1 MKKFCFIV
9 IIFVKRKSMESAK
22 KTIVES
28 KLFKKGDTVA
38 VATSGGIDSICLLHY
53 LFTNKKEYDI
63 NVVAINVDH
72 SIRENSSD
80 DSDFVANFCKNF
92 GITCYKFKVDAL
104 ALAKEK
110 KLGIEEAARIARYK
124 VFDGLLKKGLANKIA
139 IAHHQS
145 DQAETILLNIFRG
158 TGLKGASGMEEKQE
172 NYVRP
177 FLNTSKIEIE
187 NYAKENGLEHVEDQ
201 TNKDDTYSRNFIRNQ
216 VLPLIKTKWKNIEK
230 NLINFANV
238 CRQDD
243 EYILSTIS
251 FDDVL
256 IEKNCARIP
265 LYKFV
270 SNTSVQNR
278 LIRYALSKLG
288 LSKDIEKRHLKIIR
302 DLVASGENGSKL
314 SLPNNIKVSLDY
326 DELMIYVPKPKTEFV
341 PKDFKMGK
349 TIFENYVVNIKKTNK
364 FDLQAE
370 NTHIIDANKLPP
382 DVKWRVR
389 QNGDVFTKFGS
400 GEKKL
405 KDYFIDKKIPNL
417 QRDQIPVLA
426 SENEVYCVLGY
437 EISDKVKVTENTKK
451 VYIIKY
457 QKNK

>member
-1 MKKFCFIV
+1 
-9 IIFVKRKSMESAK
+9 MERAK
-22 KTIVES
+22 KTIVEN
-28 KLFKKGDTVA
+28 KMFKKGDTVA
-38 VATSGGIDSICLLHY
+38 VACSGGIDSMCLLHF
-53 LFTNKKEYDI
+53 LHANKKELGI
-63 NVVAINVDH
+63 NVVAVNIDH
-72 SIRENSSD
+72 QIRENSSN
-80 DSDFVANFCKNF
+80 DSDFVANFCKEN

-110 KLGIEEAARIARYK
+110 KLGTEEAARIARYK
-124 VFDGLLKKGLANKIA
+124 IFDSLIKKNLADKIA

-158 TGLKGASGMEEKQE
+158 TGLKGASGMETMQG

-177 FLNTSKIEIE
+177 LLNTSKVEIE
-187 NYAKENGLEHVEDQ
+187 NYAKDNNLEHVEDQ

-238 CRQDD
+238 CKQDD

-251 FDDVL
+251 FDDIL
-256 IEKNCARIP
+256 IEKNSVRIP

-270 SNTSVQNR
+270 ANDAVQNR
-278 LIRYALSKLG
+278 LLRYAFAKLG

-302 DLVASGENGSKL
+302 DLVATGENGSKIN
-314 SLPNNIKVSLDY
+314 LPNNLKASLDY
-326 DELMIYVPKPKTEFV
+326 DELMLYVPKQKKEFV
-341 PKDFKMGK
+341 PKDFKTGK
-349 TIFENYVVNIKKTNK
+349 TVFENFVVNIKKTNK

-370 NTHIIDANKLPP
+370 NTHIIDANKLPS

-389 QNGDVFTKFGS
+389 QTGDVFAKFGS

-417 QRDQIPVLA
+417 QRDQIPLLA
-426 SENEVYCVLGY
+426 SGNEIYCVLCY
-437 EISDKVKVTENTKK
+437 EISDKVKTTKDTKK
-451 VYIIKY
+451 VYVIDYK
-457 QKNK
+457 KTNKF

>member
-1 MKKFCFIV
+1 
-9 IIFVKRKSMESAK
+9 MESAK
-22 KTIVES
+22 KTIIEN

-38 VATSGGIDSICLLHY
+38 VACSGGIDSICLLHF
-53 LFTNKKEYDI
+53 LHANKKEFGV
-63 NVVAINVDH
+63 NVVAVNVDH
-72 SIRENSSD
+72 SIRENSASD
-80 DSDFVANFCKNF
+80 SNFVADFCKDL
-92 GITCYKFKVDAL
+92 GITCYRFKVDVL
-104 ALAKEK
+104 TLAKEK
-110 KLGIEEAARIARYK
+110 KLGIEEAARVARYK
-124 VFDGLLKKGLANKIA
+124 VFDSLIKKNLANKIA

-158 TGLKGASGMEEKQE
+158 TGLKGASGMEPMQG

-177 FLNTSKIEIE
+177 FLNTSRVEIE
-187 NYAKENGLEHVEDQ
+187 NYAKENNLKHVEDQ
-201 TNKDDTYSRNFIRNQ
+201 TNKDDTYSRNFVRNQ

-238 CRQDD
+238 CKQDD

-251 FDDVL
+251 FDDIL
-256 IEKNCARIP
+256 IEHNSARIP

-270 SNTSVQNR
+270 SNASVQNR
-278 LIRYALSKLG
+278 LLRYAFSKLG

-314 SLPNNIKVSLDY
+314 NLPNNIKVSLDY
-326 DELMIYVPKPKTEFV
+326 DELMLYVPKPKKEFV
-341 PKDFKMGK
+341 PKDFKTGK
-349 TIFENYVVNIKKTNK
+349 TVFENYIVNIKKTNK
-364 FDLQAE
+364 FDLQAK
-370 NTHIIDANKLPP
+370 NTHIIDVSKLPTN
-382 DVKWRVR
+382 VKWRIR
-389 QNGDVFTKFGS
+389 QNGDVFAKFGS

-426 SENEVYCVLGY
+426 CDNEIYCVLGY
-437 EISDKVKVTENTKK
+437 EISEKVKVTESTKK
-451 VYIIKY
+451 VYVISY